1 MLRSKN
7 LKDVSPGLSFSKTTR
22 DAGLPEKLNN
32 GPNEKAETKH
42 DSVGGILSIVY
53 LLLMLAFFS
62 WQLFD
67 TWIGAHTLLGLFG
80 YSLTRLNTPTF
91 HLVAFTMIG
100 GALGAIVNG
109 IRSFLVYSNGF
120 AARYTWKYITAPW
133 MGGVLALLVYALIHS
148 STAVFSGSTTTDV
161 GNAQLLANFAA
172 AALAGYGSRDVF
184 IWLDAQVEKLFKVPQ
199 GVPNVIGKPEEPATD
214 TLHDHNLAKGV
225 TINVPR
231 KNGEVDGTVVAQS
244 PSPNEITTRD
254 ADVDITVAKSVSGKG
269 GMTLSQDPPSANG
282 VTPPDGAKRA

>member
-1 MLRSKN
+1 MLDSKN
-7 LKDVSPGLSFSKTTR
+7 LKDVSSGLSFSKTAR
-22 DAGLPEKLNN
+22 DAGLPEKLDS
-32 GPNEKAETKH
+32 GQKEKAEAKH
-42 DSVGGILSIVY
+42 GLVAGIFSIVY

-67 TWIGAHTLLGLFG
+67 TWIGAHTLIGLFG

-91 HLVAFTMIG
+91 HLIAFTMIG

-109 IRSFLVYSNGF
+109 IRSFLRYSNGF
-120 AARYTWKYITAPW
+120 ASRHTWKYITAPW

-148 STAVFSGSTTTDV
+148 STAVFSGSTTTD
-161 GNAQLLANFAA
+161 GGSAQLLANFAA

-214 TLHDHNLAKGV
+214 TLHDHNLAKGA

-231 KNGEVDGTVVAQS
+231 KHGEIDGTVVAQS

-254 ADVDITVAKSVSGKG
+254 AEVDLVVATSVSDKG
-269 GMTLSQDPPSANG
+269 GVPLSQDPASANG
-282 VTPPDGAKRA
+282 TKPH